1 MVAPLTAPET
11 AGPTSSTRRLTPRG
25 RERRR
30 QLLDFAAK
38 RFAES
43 GYHPTSVADIVGGLG
58 VGKGVFYWYFDS
70 KEQLFLELL
79 REAQTDL
86 RRHQRDAIA
95 DEPDPVRRLEL
106 GIRAAFRWWAEHPE
120 IMNLV
125 QFAATESA
133 FRPALRQGQSVA
145 LGDAVTHLEEAI
157 ADGRIRD
164 ADPEALAHAVVGL
177 TSHLSRELVHR
188 RGDAPDDVADL
199 AVAVL
204 LHGITG

>member
-1 MVAPLTAPET
+1 MTGTAAAASGGE
-11 AGPTSSTRRLTPRG
+11 RRLTPRG

-30 QLLDFAAK
+30 QLLEFAAK

-79 REAQTDL
+79 RDAQTDL
-86 RRHQRDAIA
+86 RRTQRDAIV

-106 GIRAAFRWWAEHPE
+106 GIRAAFIWWARHPE
-120 IMNLV
+120 TMNLV
-125 QFAATESA
+125 QFAATEEA

-145 LGDAVTHLEEAI
+145 LGDAVTHLKEAI
-157 ADGRIRD
+157 AEGEIRD
-164 ADPEALAHAVVGL
+164 AEPEALAHAVVGL
-177 TSHLSRELVHR
+177 TSHLARELVHR
-188 RGDAPDDVADL
+188 RGDDPAEVADL
-199 AVAVL
+199 AIAL
-204 LHGITG
+204 ILDGLRGR